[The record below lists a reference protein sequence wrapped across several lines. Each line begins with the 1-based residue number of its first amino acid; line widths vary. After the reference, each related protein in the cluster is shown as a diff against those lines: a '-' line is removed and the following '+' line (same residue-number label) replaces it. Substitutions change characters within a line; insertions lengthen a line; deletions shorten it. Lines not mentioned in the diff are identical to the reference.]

1 MIGSRFDFA
10 LLAEACSPFTPTLGR
25 GRNLTAMASSST
37 PKSTSEER
45 FAELFPL
52 LAEENARLR
61 RLFQPSGVIV
71 EGVSHLEHDPPPK
84 WGTVWSQRRRLLPTE
99 AAVLE
104 PPPKKA
110 AVLEPPPKAM
120 TGGQW
125 LGPPPPETVEAKEA
139 PAEWLQTAAE
149 TKIAPP
155 DSPHSKINATMGF
168 MDNAFPGKYVV
179 APPGLPPPSKAAVA
193 KMLGAITYIGWA
205 APPGLPPPV
214 GLPPP
219 PSKASVAKVTFA
231 PGPAPRNGPSPAY
244 AAYFRRRFPT
254 APGSHL
260 MVPSSSVNCPGLPYD
275 SLLELCC
282 RERVSTY
289 TAQRGWNSKCLT
301 LVFPPMELFTRVPAA
316 VATIEADRY
325 FFIAGGIGAARW
337 QDSRNFIALK
347 LPAERHAVNY
357 AMREMHRL
365 IDAQQFTTSR
375 ALLRE
380 ASVATTQI
388 DPYSD
393 SEPETGT
400 ETEDLAE
407 SHVAESQAEAVV
419 RRGDLWDDAGW
430 FARASLGREP
440 LGIDISAHYDLLVR
454 QRDFHNQMRLRM
466 PFRRWAA
473 AANILYTYPD
483 GDASHL
489 FELER
494 YRAARWYLATGT
506 LGMLPSQP
514 AWQHMQMSRGPH
526 GAAVAQGQFLWHAS
540 ARFRFRA
547 MMGAW
552 AAVAIE
558 AGAMRRALR
567 LAHNPLSR
575 EGRLGLGLVASLE
588 IQRFLGLA
596 PWQTA

>member
-1 MIGSRFDFA
+1 MIGSRLDFA
-10 LLAEACSPFTPTLGR
+10 LLVEAVSPFTPTLGR
-25 GRNLTAMASSST
+25 GRHLAAMASSST
-37 PKSTSEER
+37 PKRTSEER

-52 LAEENARLR
+52 VAEEN
-61 RLFQPSGVIV
+61 G
-71 EGVSHLEHDPPPK
+71 
-84 WGTVWSQRRRLLPTE
+84 QRRMLLPTE

-110 AVLEPPPKAM
+110 RVLEPPPKAM

-125 LGPPPPETVEAKEA
+125 LGHPPPPKSKQVPYAYIPTPTAAVEAKEA
-139 PAEWLQTAAE
+139 PAEWLQAAAE
-149 TKIAPP
+149 AKIAQPN
-155 DSPHSKINATMGF
+155 SPHSKINATMGF
-168 MDNAFPGKYVV
+168 MNNAFPGKYVV
-179 APPGLPPPSKAAVA
+179 APPGLPPPGKAAVA
-193 KMLGAITYIGWA
+193 KMLGAITYIGCA
-205 APPGLPPPV
+205 AAPGLPPPV
-214 GLPPP
+214 GVPPS

-244 AAYFRRRFPT
+244 AAYFRTKFPT

-260 MVPSSSVNCPGLPYD
+260 MMPSSVVNCPGLPHD

-289 TAQRGWNSKCLT
+289 TATRGWNSKCLT

-325 FFIAGGIGAARW
+325 FVIAGGIGAARW

-347 LPAERHAVNY
+347 LPAEKHAVKY
-357 AMREMHRL
+357 ATREMHRL

-380 ASVATTQI
+380 ASVATTHI

-393 SEPETGT
+393 SESESGT
-400 ETEDLAE
+400 ETADLAE
-407 SHVAESQAEAVV
+407 SPVAESQAEAVV
-419 RRGDLWDDAGW
+419 RIDDLWDDAGL
-430 FARASLGREP
+430 FARAGLGREP
-440 LGIDISAHYDLLVR
+440 LGIDISAHYDLLIR
-454 QRDFHNQMRLRM
+454 HRDFHNQMRLRM

-473 AANILYTYPD
+473 AANIYYTYPD

-494 YRAARWYLATGT
+494 FRAARWYLATGT
-506 LGMLPSQP
+506 LGHTHPSQP
-514 AWQHMQMSRGPH
+514 AWQHMQLSMRSP
-526 GAAVAQGQFLWHAS
+526 AAVAQGQYLWHAS

-552 AAVAIE
+552 AEVAIE
-558 AGAMRRALR
+558 ARAMRRALR

-575 EGRLGLGLVASLE
+575 EGRLGLGLAGLE
-588 IQRFLGLA
+588 IQLFLGLD
-596 PWQTA
+596 PRQTA